1 MNQKIYNHLAKDK
14 KLKVALD
21 KIKELEAPRSS
32 GDVYYDLV
40 RTIAFQQLSG
50 KAATTI
56 FNRFLELFEDV
67 YPHPTQVLDFEIADL
82 RGVGFSRQKSSYIQ
96 NIAQFFLDNDAVEEF
111 CKKES
116 DEVITE
122 YLTQIKGV
130 GVWTVHMLLMF
141 TLERPDVF
149 PDGDLGIQQG
159 MIGLYNIKADNKKE
173 LLKKM
178 NKLAAPWKPYR
189 TYASRFIWRWKDS

>member
-21 KIKELEAPRSS
+21 KIKKLEAPRSS

-67 YPHPTQVLDFEIADL
+67 YPHPTQVLEFEIEDL
-82 RGVGFSRQKSSYIQ
+82 RAVGFSRQKSSYIQ
-96 NIAQFFLDNDAVEEF
+96 NIAQFFLDNEGVDEF

-116 DEVITE
+116 DEAIIK

-130 GVWTVHMLLMF
+130 GVWTVQMLLMF

-159 MIGLYNIKADNKKE
+159 MMGLYNIKAANKKE
-173 LLKKM
+173 LLKTM
-178 NKLAAPWKPYR
+178 NKLAEPWKPYR

>member
-1 MNQKIYNHLAKDK
+1 MNQKIYKHLSKDK

-21 KIKELEAPRSS
+21 KIKELDAPRSS

-67 YPHPTQVLDFEIADL
+67 YPHPTQVLNFEIADL

-96 NIAQFFLDNDAVEEF
+96 NIAQFYLDNKNMQEF
-111 CKKES
+111 CEHES
-116 DEVITE
+116 DEAIIE

-130 GVWTVHMLLMF
+130 GVWTVQMLLMF
-141 TLERPDVF
+141 TLERADVF

-159 MIGLYNIKADNKKE
+159 MTSLYNIKAANKKE

-178 NKLAAPWKPYR
+178 NKLAEPWKPYR

>member
-1 MNQKIYNHLAKDK
+1 MNQKIYKHLAKDK

-21 KIKELEAPRSS
+21 KVKELDPPRSS

-40 RTIAFQQLSG
+40 RSIAFQQLSG

-67 YPHPTQVLDFEIADL
+67 YPHPTQVLDFEIEDL

-96 NIAQFFLDNDAVEEF
+96 NIAQFFLDNDGVQEF
-111 CKKES
+111 CENES
-116 DEVITE
+116 DEAIIK

-130 GVWTVHMLLMF
+130 GVWTVQMVLMF

-159 MIGLYNIKADNKKE
+159 MMGLYNIC
-173 LLKKM
+173 LLYTS
-178 NKLAAPWKPYR
+178 PSPR
-189 TYASRFIWRWKDS
+189 D